1 MPLAHNGSNEGSSP
15 FGLTFKVFLT
25 RSLNLQIQGID
36 SKNILFSEYAEIGSQ
51 AFVK

>member
-15 FGLTFKVFLT
+15 FGLRGWEYK
-25 RSLNLQIQGID
+25 NL
-36 SKNILFSEYAEIGSQ
+36 LFSEHAEIGSQ